1 MSLWEQ
7 DGSGV
12 GDTVTAGSDNGN
24 YNLGTYNTAHIIVS
38 IATQCSNGTSNSIT
52 MINMI
57 ILNMLRIHEI
67 GMLIILNI
75 INKS

>member
-24 YNLGTYNTAHIIVS
+24 YNLGTYNTAHIIIS
-38 IATQCSNGTSNSIT
+38 IATQCSNDTSNSIT

-57 ILNMLRIHEI
+57 ILRMVRVHEI
-67 GMLIILNI
+67 SMLIIAHI

>member
-1 MSLWEQ
+1 MF
-7 DGSGV
+7 

-24 YNLGTYNTAHIIVS
+24 YNLGTYNTAHIIIS

-57 ILNMLRIHEI
+57 IFEMVRIHEI
-67 GMLIILNI
+67 SMLIIANI
-75 INKS
+75 IDKS